1 MRRIAIVL
9 VLMVSGCSYIT
20 PPLTNISGPDTQITK
35 KEMVMSAQ
43 LAEQGELNEIE
54 MRLALRAHA
63 NIWKRF
69 QNGRDGVKDE

>member
-35 KEMVMSAQ
+35 KEMVVQVPRAKYKRVKITIRPVGRV
-43 LAEQGELNEIE
+43 EQ
-54 MRLALRAHA
+54 
-63 NIWKRF
+63 
-69 QNGRDGVKDE
+69 